1 MGKEN
6 LCLER
11 QYISHVLP
19 RCGLI
24 PEINCFVG
32 LKGKVLFMC
41 LLLNGGFVH
50 TGNSFTWFTKT
61 PKDPSSPT

>member
-19 RCGLI
+19 RSGLI
-24 PEINCFVG
+24 PEINSFVG
-32 LKGKVLFMC
+32 LKGKVFFVC
-41 LLLNGGFVH
+41 LVLNGGFVN
-50 TGNSFTWFTKT
+50 TGNSFTWFTKM
-61 PKDPSSPT
+61 PKEPSSPT